1 MAARNA
7 IRDVGRVM
15 GMPYQSVDVVAKQ
28 VPMELKMTLKRA
40 LEVSTELKKMYDS
53 DPQVKE
59 LIDTRPRW
67 RACHGMLPPMRPV
80 W

>member
-40 LEVSTELKKMYDS
+40 
-53 DPQVKE
+53 
-59 LIDTRPRW
+59 W
-67 RACHGMLPPMRPV
+67 RSHRS
-80 W
+80 